1 MSGLKKWALKITNGF
16 YDLQRVRIE
25 RLLHLQPEKI
35 RLRSARAV
43 GEKSLQEQ
51 LKKQQQALEHEIS
64 LMKAQHQSEL
74 AMFEIKC
81 QHDIK
86 DYSDYLDS
94 LDRLKLSVTEK
105 YRELPEA
112 LALTIHHHA
121 KRLLDEMWEADDF
134 RQKTTL
140 ELRFIQFLAVIN
152 DDILA
157 ATEADTPHRL
167 PLKTLALLQNAPRT
181 ANETHPDH

>member
-1 MSGLKKWALKITNGF
+1 MSGLKQWALKITNGF
-16 YDLQRVRIE
+16 YDLQRVRIG
-25 RLLHLQPEKI
+25 RLLHLQPEKT
-35 RLRSARAV
+35 RLRTARAL
-43 GEKSLQEQ
+43 GETSLQEQ
-51 LKKQQQALEHEIS
+51 LKKRQQALEHEIS
-64 LMKAQHQSEL
+64 LMKARHQSEL
-74 AMFEIKC
+74 AMFKIKC

-86 DYSDYLDS
+86 DYSEYLDS
-94 LDRLKLSVTEK
+94 LEGLKLSVTEK
-105 YRELPEA
+105 YRDLPAA

-134 RQKTTL
+134 RQKTLL
-140 ELRFIQFLAVIN
+140 ELRFVQFLAVIN

-157 ATEADTPHRL
+157 ATATDTPHHL